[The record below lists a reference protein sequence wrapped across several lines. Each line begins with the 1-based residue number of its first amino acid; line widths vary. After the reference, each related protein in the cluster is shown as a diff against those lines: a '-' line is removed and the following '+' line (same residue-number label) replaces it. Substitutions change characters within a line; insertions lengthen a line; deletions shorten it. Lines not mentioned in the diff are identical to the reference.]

1 MGWLYCA
8 NTKDELIDRLTAKGR
23 FPETTK
29 IIARRVVGNNHWYVG
44 EVEGGKRF
52 IGLDKMECNR
62 SSEYLKWGYKDM
74 DESMG
79 PYEYNVPLSFLKLA
93 PYDEEFSGHHSKVW
107 REHVEQYH
115 ARKAEQK
122 ANRDKLEVG
131 KTIELHGNF
140 YTLIEKRGYSWV
152 AHKIDAGLFKL
163 TPRSLKFAK
172 LV

>member
-8 NTKDELIDRLTAKGR
+8 NSKEELIDRLTDKRR

-29 IIARRVVGNNHWYVG
+29 IIARRIVGNNHWFVG

-52 IGLDKMECNR
+52 IGLDKMACDT
-62 SSEYLKWGYKDM
+62 SSKYMNWGYKDM

-79 PYEYNVPLSFLKLA
+79 PYEYNVPLNFLKLA
-93 PYDEEFSGHHSKVW
+93 PFVEEFSGHHSKAW
-107 REHVEQYH
+107 REHVVQYH

-131 KTIELHGNF
+131 KTVQVFGKF
-140 YTLIEKRGYSWV
+140 YTLIEKRGYSWIAQASTGGV
-152 AHKIDAGLFKL
+152 FKL
-163 TPRSLKFAK
+163 SPSILKSAT